1 MYPHRYNY
9 ELAQAH
15 QAALREEVAQHR
27 MARQARTAR
36 QVPPQPRGE
45 TLLDRR
51 IGVIARLRAMVV
63 A

>member
-27 MARQARTAR
+27 MTRQARTAHR
-36 QVPPQPRGE
+36 VPPQPRGE
-45 TLLDRR
+45 TLLDWG
-51 IGVIARLRAMVV
+51 IGMIASLRAMVV